1 MKKAG
6 IYAGIIILILLL
18 NGCKEQE
25 NESKQGAIG
34 TIVKESIVNISL
46 EAGEENP
53 FIVNV
58 PEMSYEVEESE
69 VSSNEVA
76 EINESASVS
85 DSKFTITVGT
95 LLEDFYYDEEEI
107 FFESSA
113 NNLVGTVNVG
123 GRNHNVY
130 FHAYMDIS
138 IQTTDYNLIINDMSG
153 RNIYIKTIILWTPR
167 FCTSK
172 GITVGVTVDELK
184 DVYGSEN
191 LELLDED
198 VPERTRYR
206 YVDGNITMDFYIE
219 QELITEIHLYY

>member
-130 FHAYMDIS
+130 FHAYTDIS